1 MDNQNNN
8 NNNGQGIFYGVIGVA
23 TLIVAIIGATFAYFS
38 AAAAGNGANIE
49 GQTNGDVAAN
59 LSLEV
64 TKLTFSAAQ
73 AASNDLVPAVMDG
86 STTQISNA
94 LSHGCTNDGFTGC
107 HVYKITAKS
116 TANVTTANIKLN
128 LSVTATTKT
137 NWKYLVYTGTDTTTS
152 GSTTA
157 ATVDTVTTEA
167 TSLSSPAANV
177 EIFKPDGGL
186 TANTP
191 KTWYLM
197 VYLENVN
204 DTQNGDGAKSE
215 TGSYTGD
222 VTLQA
227 AGGQVKASFAS

>member
-1 MDNQNNN
+1 MENK
-8 NNNGQGIFYGVIGVA
+8 NGQGIFYGVIGVA

-94 LSHGCTNDGFTGC
+94 LTHGCTNDGFTGC

-116 TANVTTANIKLN
+116 NANVTTANIKLN

-137 NWKYLVYTGTDTTTS
+137 NWKYLVYKGTDTTSGGKTS
-152 GSTTA
+152 DATVTSVTTA
-157 ATVDTVTTEA
+157 ATSLA
-167 TSLSSPAANV
+167 TPASNV
-177 EIFKPDGGL
+177 EIFKPAGGL
-186 TANTP
+186 TANTEES
-191 KTWYLM
+191 WYLM
-197 VYLENVN
+197 VYLQNVD